1 MFINQIKFPY
11 LKIIRVLRNKKLI
24 DLYSLN
30 ISQTE
35 KLKLIEYLRLLKKYL
50 TIIISRI
57 KKMRKKSL

>member
-11 LKIIRVLRNKKLI
+11 LKIIRVLRNKKLL

-35 KLKLIEYLRLLKKYL
+35 N
-50 TIIISRI
+50 
-57 KKMRKKSL
+57 